1 MNHLV
6 PREAE
11 NLVLSSLEPNKVLV
25 LLGPRR
31 VGKTILLKRIRKR
44 LDKNALMFNGEDFSV
59 QEVLARRS
67 VHHYQDMLDGAN
79 CLIIDEAQFV
89 PEIGSILK
97 LMVDG
102 IPGLQ
107 IVISGSSAFDI
118 SSYLGDPLTGRKKTL
133 YLFGLSDKE
142 LYQTEKVTEHKSGL
156 NKRLVF
162 GSYPELLQKEDNTQK
177 VEYLKELIHSY
188 LFKDI
193 LAFENLKNAEKIYNL
208 LRLIAHQIGSVVS
221 YAELGKQLAMSKNTV
236 EKYLDLLSKVFVL
249 IKVEGY
255 SRNLRKEITKSP
267 RWYFLDNGIRNASI
281 SNFALIEN
289 RNDIGMLWENYMVS
303 ERLKYQSYRR
313 LFPNNFFW
321 RTYDQQEVDW
331 VEEQDGKLYG
341 YEFKWN
347 ENKKVKAPI
356 AWKKNYPESEFKVI
370 NPSNYTQWIH

>member
-1 MNHLV
+1 MV

-11 NLVLSSLEPNKVLV
+11 SLVLNSMEANKVLV

-31 VGKTILLKRIRKR
+31 VGKTMLLKAIREK
-44 LDKNALMFNGEDFSV
+44 LDQNAMMFNGEDFAV

-67 VHHYQDMLDGAN
+67 VHHYMDMLDGVR

-102 IPGLQ
+102 IPGLK

-118 SSYLGDPLTGRKKTL
+118 STYLGDPLTGRKKTL

-142 LYQTEKVTEHKSGL
+142 LYETEEVTEHRAGL
-156 NKRLVF
+156 HKRLVY
-162 GSYPELLQKEDNTQK
+162 GSYPELLQKEDNAGKT
-177 VEYLKELIHSY
+177 EYLKELIHSY

-208 LRLIAHQIGSVVS
+208 LRLIAHQVGSVVS
-221 YAELGKQLAMSKNTV
+221 YAELGKQLSMSKNTV
-236 EKYLDLLSKVFVL
+236 EKYLDLLTKVFVL

-255 SRNLRKEITKSP
+255 SRNLRKEVTKSP
-267 RWYFLDNGIRNASI
+267 RWYFLDNGVRNAAI
-281 SNFALIEN
+281 SNFAAVEN
-289 RNDIGMLWENYMVS
+289 RNDLGQLWENYMVS

-313 LFPNNFFW
+313 LSPNNFFW

-331 VEEQDGKLYG
+331 VEEMDGKLFG
-341 YEFKWN
+341 YEFKWS
-347 ENKKVKAPI
+347 EKRKVKAPI

-370 NPSNYTQWIH
+370 HPGNYTEWLH